1 MVDFEAEYDNRG
13 RVPEHPAIL
22 AGWARD
28 AAAFRAERGERAEL
42 DIAYG
47 PGERQRLDLFHP
59 DEASADAP
67 PILFIHGGYW
77 QALDKAS
84 FSHMA
89 SGAVAHG
96 AAVAVM
102 GYTLC
107 PATTVAA
114 IVDEARAAATLLA
127 RRFAR
132 AVTVA
137 GHSAGGHLAA
147 ALLASDWAA
156 LRGELGFAPVAAGM
170 PISGLF
176 DLVPLIRTTV
186 NAKLGLDEAEARRLS
201 PMEWAAPAGARLV
214 AVVGGEESSEY
225 LRQTRELVR
234 RWGEAG
240 VAARAVELPGANH
253 FTVIGPL
260 ADRDSDLT
268 RGLIAL
274 ARG

>member
-1 MVDFEAEYDNRG
+1 MVDYEAEYDNRG

-28 AAAFRAERGERAEL
+28 AAAYRALRGERAEL
-42 DIAYG
+42 DLGYG
-47 PGERQRLDLFHP
+47 HGERQKLDLFHP
-59 DEASADAP
+59 DDEAADAP
-67 PILFIHGGYW
+67 LVLFIHGGYW

-84 FSHMA
+84 FSHIA
-89 SGAVAHG
+89 AGAVAHG
-96 AAVAVM
+96 AVVAVM

-107 PATTVAA
+107 PATTVEG
-114 IVDEARAAATLLA
+114 IVDEARAAASLLV
-127 RRFAR
+127 RRFGR
-132 AVTVA
+132 PVTAA

-147 ALLASDWAA
+147 ALLASDWSGLA
-156 LRGELGFAPVAAGM
+156 GELGGAPVPAAM

-176 DLVPLIRTTV
+176 DLVPLVATSV

-201 PMEWAAPAGARLV
+201 PIGWPAPAGARLV
-214 AVVGGEESSEY
+214 AVVGGDESSEY
-225 LRQTRELVR
+225 LRQTRELAR

-253 FTVIGPL
+253 FTVIAPL

-268 RGLIAL
+268 RGLLAL